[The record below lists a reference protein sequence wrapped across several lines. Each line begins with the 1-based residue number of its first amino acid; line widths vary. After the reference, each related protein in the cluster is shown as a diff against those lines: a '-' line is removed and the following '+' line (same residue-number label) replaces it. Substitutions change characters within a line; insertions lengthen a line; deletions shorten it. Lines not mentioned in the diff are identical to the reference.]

1 MVDPS
6 LLVSALMCLL
16 LFHNDPSHPPP
27 VSSPYELD
35 LTGLDAGLY
44 TLRVKAIR
52 NREVVTEFDLS
63 YVNFILSG
71 SSE

>member
-27 VSSPYELD
+27 VFSPYELD

-52 NREVVTEFDLS
+52 NGEIVQEFDLS

>member
-1 MVDPS
+1 MDPS

-27 VSSPYELD
+27 DSSPYELD

-52 NREVVTEFDLS
+52 NGEVVTEFDLS
-63 YVNFILSG
+63 YVNFILDGSG
-71 SSE
+71 E

>member
-44 TLRVKAIR
+44 TLRVKAIL
-52 NREVVTEFDLS
+52 NGEIVQEFGLS

>member
-1 MVDPS
+1 
-6 LLVSALMCLL
+6 MCLL
-16 LFHNDPSHPPP
+16 LFNNDPSHPPP

-52 NREVVTEFDLS
+52 NGEVVTEFDLS
-63 YVNFILSG
+63 YVNFMLG
-71 SSE
+71 GGGE

>member
-1 MVDPS
+1 M
-6 LLVSALMCLL
+6 SALKCLL
-16 LFHNDPSHPPP
+16 LFHNDLFHPPP

-52 NREVVTEFDLS
+52 NGEVVQEFDLS
-63 YVNFILSG
+63 YVNFILDG

>member
-1 MVDPS
+1 M
-6 LLVSALMCLL
+6 LVSALMCLL